1 MPSIEELLN
10 EAESHMAAQPVNDVL
25 EINPETREISI
36 PDSEIILGVETDQK
50 AERKYF
56 HCPKIVGNN
65 IDLSELELY
74 VVFQNASNME
84 EGKDRYHVTDVKTT
98 SDGYI
103 TFSWELSAK
112 VTAYKGDV
120 QFVVCAIKTDSSG
133 VKQNVWNTT
142 IAIGKCLIG
151 LSSDMSESEEQ
162 SASDLYTQLISELNS
177 TASAKL
183 AEVTTQIQAVGN
195 NQVSNVNNAGTTQVN
210 NVQNKGTEVLASI
223 PDTYAELDASVKVL
237 NEQIRGKAPVITE
250 SITIQSGSPTTV
262 TDSAEM
268 PLQGLRVYGKSK
280 QVTTTGKQL
289 YDVNNRYTDNALF
302 STKATVDKYGY
313 ITMMLPLNTTGST
326 VFYNL
331 FTKESSD
338 VEYGVE
344 YNIVVEILSLPSNT
358 NISISS
364 TDSASQSMQDHV
376 LASKGK
382 FSRKITFKKSTS
394 ESNHTMLR
402 TFVYQLSGAQ
412 AGVVKFRLSVIKDLD
427 SIDSFVYEPY
437 TGGKPSPSP
446 EYPQEIVSVGEKG
459 SIEVNVRG
467 KNLADIY
474 GYSANGMD
482 NPEEKRVLNN
492 EYGTTLNTTE
502 KTDKLIVNQEILDGA
517 IAGNYTSGY
526 FCIGINRKFEVDEYY
541 IITFRINVIR
551 NPLSMSEV
559 FVSFNGITFS
569 KAEVIGDKVTVK
581 AEYKELGKRQYVEV
595 RNNGMSVELSDFMI
609 TEVGETDDY
618 EPYKQSTATIP
629 LQNGL
634 QGIPVT
640 TGGNYTDENG
650 QQYICDEIDFSR
662 GKYVQRV
669 WQAEFD
675 GSEDEKWKKG
685 DANYIS
691 NECLPV
697 VMNSRKGFCNQYI
710 VGNNI
715 RGIKIGDGTKALI
728 VFDDFSDENALSNF
742 KAHLASNPL
751 SVMTY
756 LDTPIETDLTEAQIQ
771 AYKSLTTF
779 KPTSIISNDAGAQMN
794 VEYACDTKTWVTNK
808 INTLIKEATTL

>member
-36 PDSEIILGVETDQK
+36 PDSEIILGVETDKK

-151 LSSDMSESEEQ
+151 LSSDMSASEEQ

-183 AEVTTQIQAVGN
+183 EEITTQIQTVGN
-195 NQVSNVNNAGTTQVN
+195 NQVSNVNSAGETQVN

-223 PDTYAELDASVKVL
+223 PDTYTELDTSVKQL

-250 SITIQSGSPTTV
+250 STTIQSGSPTTV
-262 TDSAEM
+262 KDSAEM
-268 PLQGLRVYGKSK
+268 PLQDMVIYGKSE
-280 QVTTTGKQL
+280 QVTTTGANLAKPKLQSGLRSGITVTKYDDGSYNFKGTCTGDIYVEVCTNDVEIGKTYYFSGGAENGSSTTFQTYIISKDYSEIVGYNLVKKSFKANKEL
-289 YDVNNRYTDNALF
+289 YYLNCAIY
-302 STKATVDKYGY
+302 KGATVDFTIKP
-313 ITMMLPLNTTGST
+313 MLNIGS
-326 VFYNL
+326 
-331 FTKESSD
+331 EA
-338 VEYGVE
+338 
-344 YNIVVEILSLPSNT
+344 LP
-358 NISISS
+358 
-364 TDSASQSMQDHV
+364 
-376 LASKGK
+376 
-382 FSRKITFKKSTS
+382 F
-394 ESNHTMLR
+394 
-402 TFVYQLSGAQ
+402 
-412 AGVVKFRLSVIKDLD
+412 
-427 SIDSFVYEPY
+427 EPY

-446 EYPQEIVSVGEKG
+446 EYPQEIVSVGGSG
-459 SIEVNVRG
+459 SIGVEITG
-467 KNLADIY
+467 KNLSSIKSCQLSTNMVESDIVPWTKKDKIY
-474 GYSANGMD
+474 FSCD
-482 NPEEKRVLNN
+482 
-492 EYGTTLNTTE
+492 TE
-502 KTDKLIVNQEILDGA
+502 KVENSKVYVTIVYYDGNKKILVTNGA
-517 IAGNYTSGY
+517 IIPCTGTRKETSFSGREAGTNSTNVDLTTVEYVSVKVGLSNSSVPTSFIDNIMLCDEANQTYESYKQPQSLQIATPTGLPAIQVPSDTSG
-526 FCIGINRKFEVDEYY
+526 
-541 IITFRINVIR
+541 IT
-551 NPLSMSEV
+551 
-559 FVSFNGITFS
+559 
-569 KAEVIGDKVTVK
+569 
-581 AEYKELGKRQYVEV
+581 
-595 RNNGMSVELSDFMI
+595 
-609 TEVGETDDY
+609 
-618 EPYKQSTATIP
+618 
-629 LQNGL
+629 
-634 QGIPVT
+634 
-640 TGGNYTDENG
+640 YTDADG
-650 QQYICDEIDFSR
+650 QAWISDEIDFSK
-662 GKYVQRV
+662 GKYIQRV
-669 WQAEFD
+669 WQEEFD
-675 GSEDEKWKKG
+675 GSEDEKWVKEDTKYL
-685 DANYIS
+685 YIV
-691 NECLPV
+691 CLPV
-697 VMNSRKGFCNQYI
+697 NMNDRKGVCNQYI
-710 VGNNI
+710 VGNDI
-715 RGIKIGDGTKALI
+715 RGIKIGNGTKVLI

-742 KAHLASNPL
+742 KVHLASNPL
-751 SVMTY
+751 VVMTY

-808 INTLIKEATTL
+808 INTLIKEATTS